1 MHGLKPSCK
10 AKRMSNEFTINS
22 GIKLNNPPLVYSS
35 LPTSFQASQTNR
47 NGPTPGSVTI
57 PTTAGGTG
65 INLSGLTTPGICRVM
80 NMDTTNFVSLGTYV
94 GGTFTP
100 FMELLPGECYVLRL
114 SRTVA
119 STLRALAD
127 TASVVLLVECFDK

>member
-1 MHGLKPSCK
+1 M
-10 AKRMSNEFTINS
+10 ANEFTINS

-65 INLSGLTTPGICRVM
+65 INNNGAHFYDASSSNDLAGAIEDAAVRVGSCRFDLAPDHPPPSHVTVGV
-80 NMDTTNFVSLGTYV
+80 NGHVVARDPTRTNGWDLMDTHTL
-94 GGTFTP
+94 
-100 FMELLPGECYVLRL
+100 ELFGDACAAAIDP
-114 SRTVA
+114 
-119 STLRALAD
+119 
-127 TASVVLLVECFDK
+127 